1 MNQYFCCYCLGPCLN
16 QLREKCTPCLCIPNS
31 WLSLR
36 KAVTHSL
43 PSCKRTIRV
52 HSNKF
57 HPSLSFASC
66 STSFQLF
73 QPRFFLSASTV
84 LLPTKSS
91 CKVSI
96 KLFMLFFFSCSS
108 VPVYFVW
115 LKYIS
120 WFMYGFEALI
130 INQWKDYG
138 PICMYH
144 FFPVRMSAIRVVV
157 LIKKLHFVQMYL
169 CNSFCHTMDFVWVSA
184 SSAASETSPRLPF
197 HTSVS
202 SVCQKK
208 VASISTILSCRVY
221 VPPREETSVR
231 IAASFPEQRLVIEAK
246 MKVDGLGV

>member
-1 MNQYFCCYCLGPCLN
+1 MDHKGSQQQVPSIIVFRFLLYL
-16 QLREKCTPCLCIPNS
+16 IPA
-31 WLSLR
+31 R
-36 KAVTHSL
+36 PAQ
-43 PSCKRTIRV
+43 I
-52 HSNKF
+52 
-57 HPSLSFASC
+57 
-66 STSFQLF
+66 
-73 QPRFFLSASTV
+73 SASTV

-144 FFPVRMSAIRVVV
+144 FFPVRMSVIRVVV

-169 CNSFCHTMDFVWVSA
+169 CNSFCHTMDCVWVSA
-184 SSAASETSPRLPF
+184 SSVASETSPRLPLP
-197 HTSVS
+197 TSVS
-202 SVCQKK
+202 SVSGLRSSPRRDFGENRGLFSRTT
-208 VASISTILSCRVY
+208 ASNR
-221 VPPREETSVR
+221 
-231 IAASFPEQRLVIEAK
+231 A
-246 MKVDGLGV
+246 